1 MPVDHPDELRRI
13 LTDIRTL
20 ALVGASDKENRDSYR
35 VMAYLQGRGY
45 RVIPVSPRLA
55 GKTLLGETV
64 YDSVSAIPAAIDM
77 VDVFLN
83 PSRLAPVVDE
93 AIASKARILWLQLGV
108 INEAEAA
115 RAEAAGMTV
124 VMDHCPK
131 MEIPRLGVPPIR

>member
-13 LTDIRTL
+13 LTEVRTL
-20 ALVGASDKENRDSYR
+20 ALVGASDKQHRDSYR

-45 RVIPVSPRLA
+45 RVIPVNPRLA

-64 YDSVSAIPAAIDM
+64 YDAVSAIPEPIDM

-83 PSRLAPVVDE
+83 PSRLGPVVDD
-93 AIASKARILWLQLGV
+93 AIASKASVLWLQLGV

-131 MEIPRLGVPPIR
+131 QEIPRLGVPPIH

>member
-13 LTDIRTL
+13 LTKVRTL
-20 ALVGASDKENRDSYR
+20 ALVGASDKDHRDSYR

-55 GKTLLGETV
+55 GKKLLGETV
-64 YDSVSAIPAAIDM
+64 YDSVSAIPDAIDM

-83 PSRLAPVVDE
+83 PDRLAPVVDA
-93 AIASKARILWLQLGV
+93 AIASKAQVLWLQLGV
-108 INEAEAA
+108 INETEAA

-131 MEIPRLGVPPIR
+131 IEIPRLGVPPIR